1 MPFVLALRN
10 CAMRY
15 TAQIQMKI
23 QIHPSI
29 RPLAA
34 SHDRLTQA
42 EQRTRSVS
50 RVSPCQTW
58 CWGGS
63 FLLQY
68 RPPLVG
74 FFKPSLY
81 YSEQSTL
88 PLLHGLP
95 LYSLLVKPAP
105 SLRSILREPS
115 KTFGS
120 TRNIVHICKDR
131 LLQRGFGQDRLQLR
145 CSKKIW
151 SEAII
156 VMLISAGRSWSSVSA
171 DQLLSTSTTTSLL
184 KTLATITTSNASTT
198 TILTSATAT

>member
-68 RPPLVG
+68 RLPLFG
-74 FFKPSLY
+74 FFKHPTLLFRIV
-81 YSEQSTL
+81 YSTSTTWSAS
-88 PLLHGLP
+88 PFSP
-95 LYSLLVKPAP
+95 CQTCSISPP
-105 SLRSILREPS
+105 PLRSILREPS

-120 TRNIVHICKDR
+120 PRNIVHICKDG

-156 VMLISAGRSWSSVSA
+156 VMLISAGWLVIGISRSA
-171 DQLLSTSTTTSLL
+171 ALYLSYYFFTKDFSHHYYF
-184 KTLATITTSNASTT
+184 
-198 TILTSATAT
+198 